1 MFKKFFMLTI
11 LACMITVLSGCQEEK
26 YELNAW
32 KTLALTAVTYD
43 QTMTTLGELHTKG
56 TVSDEVANKAVDF
69 GKKFTPLYLAAVKS
83 LEVFVKNP
91 DETKVD
97 TVKNAINKCMSNN
110 KKRSINMILLFL
122 SLFIFSYFTYPA
134 SIVGFESK
142 LLFFSSALIDI
153 QNVVITISSIVA
165 NV

>member
-69 GKKFTPLYLAAVKS
+69 GKKFTPLYLAAVES

-97 TVKNAINKCMSNN
+97 TVKNAIDAAAASLDLLVEFA
-110 KKRSINMILLFL
+110 SQLGINEK
-122 SLFIFSYFTYPA
+122 
-134 SIVGFESK
+134 ESAEK
-142 LLFFSSALIDI
+142 VVTDENAKQVAIDA
-153 QNVVITISSIVA
+153 TDKMKE
-165 NV
+165 

>member
-11 LACMITVLSGCQEEK
+11 LACMISVLSGCQEEK

-69 GKKFTPLYLAAVKS
+69 GKKFTPLYLAAVES

-97 TVKNAINKCMSNN
+97 TVKNAIDAAAASLDLLVEFASKLGINK
-110 KKRSINMILLFL
+110 
-122 SLFIFSYFTYPA
+122 TEEA
-134 SIVGFESK
+134 ESIVTDENAK
-142 LLFFSSALIDI
+142 QVTLD
-153 QNVVITISSIVA
+153 VA
-165 NV
+165 NKVKE

>member
-1 MFKKFFMLTI
+1 MLKKFFMLTI
-11 LACMITVLSGCQEEK
+11 LVCMISVLSGCQEEK

-69 GKKFTPLYLAAVKS
+69 GKKFTPLYLAAVES

-91 DETKVD
+91 DETKLD
-97 TVKNAINKCMSNN
+97 TVKNAIEAASA
-110 KKRSINMILLFL
+110 SLDLLVEFASQLGINEK
-122 SLFIFSYFTYPA
+122 
-134 SIVGFESK
+134 ESAEK
-142 LLFFSSALIDI
+142 VVTDENAKQVAIDA
-153 QNVVITISSIVA
+153 TDKMKE
-165 NV
+165 

>member
-11 LACMITVLSGCQEEK
+11 LVCMISVLSGCQEEK

-69 GKKFTPLYLAAVKS
+69 GKKFTPLYLAAVES

-91 DETKVD
+91 DETKLD
-97 TVKNAINKCMSNN
+97 TVKNAIEAASA
-110 KKRSINMILLFL
+110 SLDLLVEFASQLGINEK
-122 SLFIFSYFTYPA
+122 
-134 SIVGFESK
+134 ESAEK
-142 LLFFSSALIDI
+142 VVTDENAKQVAIDA
-153 QNVVITISSIVA
+153 TDKMKE
-165 NV
+165 